1 MDQVKLEYFHRYI
14 DIITQIKAWELV
26 ENRYG
31 RFGKTQKKIE
41 ELRHELYDLANSYN
55 SCPKG
60 EYRQAFD
67 ELFYIDFCD
76 WLYNVLT
83 QPEQKKI
90 VQKYNTESKEL
101 AKKIVMKLKEDDIL

>member
-41 ELRHELYDLANSYN
+41 ELRHELYDLAN
-55 SCPKG
+55 PKG
-60 EYRQAFD
+60 EYCQAFD
-67 ELFYIDFCD
+67 KLFYIDFYN
-76 WLYNVLT
+76 WLYIVLT

-90 VQKYNTESKEL
+90 EQKYNTESKEL